1 MDETMTEGRTG
12 RTVLVIDDEVN
23 ARKLAK
29 MLLEREGFTV
39 FTAGNG
45 EEGLTL
51 AKVERPDVI
60 LLDLIM
66 PKMIGHDVLQR
77 LKQDPDTRAIS
88 IIVLTAKVADRDIA
102 ASFRLGAAFHLE
114 KPYEVKDLIQKI
126 HAAIALAQQ
135 EGSV

>member
-1 MDETMTEGRTG
+1 MTERQAGRTI
-12 RTVLVIDDEVN
+12 LIIDDEVN

-39 FTAGNG
+39 FTTGNG

-66 PKMIGHDVLQR
+66 PKMSGHEVLQR

-102 ASFRLGAAFHLE
+102 TSFQLGAVFHLE

-126 HAAIALAQQ
+126 HAALALTQQ
-135 EGSV
+135 EDSV

>member
-1 MDETMTEGRTG
+1 MMEQHAGRTI
-12 RTVLVIDDEVN
+12 LVIDDEVN

-66 PKMIGHDVLQR
+66 PKMSGHEVLQR

-102 ASFRLGAAFHLE
+102 TSFRLGAAFHLE

-126 HAAIALAQQ
+126 YAALALGRQ

>member
-1 MDETMTEGRTG
+1 MTERQAGRTI
-12 RTVLVIDDEVN
+12 LIIDDEVN

-60 LLDLIM
+60 LLDIIM
-66 PKMIGHDVLQR
+66 PKMSGHEVLQR

-102 ASFRLGAAFHLE
+102 MSFQLGAVFHLE

-126 HAAIALAQQ
+126 HAALALAQP

>member
-1 MDETMTEGRTG
+1 MTERQAGRTI
-12 RTVLVIDDEVN
+12 LIIDDEVN

-39 FTAGNG
+39 FTTGNG

-66 PKMIGHDVLQR
+66 PKMSGHEVLQR

-102 ASFRLGAAFHLE
+102 TSFQLGAVFHLE

-126 HAAIALAQQ
+126 HAALALAQQ

>member
-102 ASFRLGAAFHLE
+102 ASFRLGAL
-114 KPYEVKDLIQKI
+114 V
-126 HAAIALAQQ
+126 
-135 EGSV
+135 